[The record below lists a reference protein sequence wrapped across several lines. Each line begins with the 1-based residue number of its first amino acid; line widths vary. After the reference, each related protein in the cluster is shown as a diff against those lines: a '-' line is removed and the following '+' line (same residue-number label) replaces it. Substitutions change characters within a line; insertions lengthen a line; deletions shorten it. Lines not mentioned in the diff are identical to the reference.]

1 MRLMTSADFDRIGRL
16 ERQVAYLLR
25 HLGIDPDAAA
35 GQPAGSAFG
44 SPADIFSEVPGGS
57 AGFAAAPAA
66 AGPGMVSGAPAAPA
80 GGYPP
85 EFLDAIQRGKL
96 INAIKIYRQ
105 LTGGSL
111 IEAKSAVERIARG
124 EQP

>member
-25 HLGIDPDAAA
+25 HLGIDPDVAA
-35 GQPAGSAFG
+35 GQSAGSTFA
-44 SPADIFSEVPGGS
+44 SPADIFGTVPG
-57 AGFAAAPAA
+57 APPAFAAASAPAT
-66 AGPGMVSGAPAAPA
+66 AAPA
-80 GGYPP
+80 GYPP

-105 LTGGSL
+105 LTGASL
-111 IEAKSAVERIARG
+111 TEAKSAVEKIARG